1 MNTKLTLSI
10 KEEVILNAKA
20 YARASGRSLSDLV
33 QSYLERITSQQSD
46 EEHDIPEAF
55 KDLYGSVPLPD
66 HLDHKAAIRSIM
78 AKKYGK

>member
-10 KEEVILNAKA
+10 KEEVIINAKA

-33 QSYLERITSQQSD
+33 QSYLERITSQQAD
-46 EEHDIPEAF
+46 GAHAIPEAF
-55 KDLYGSVPLPD
+55 KDLYSSVPLPEE
-66 HLDHKAAIRSIM
+66 LDHKAAIRSIL